1 MGHGAIAKSFFRS
14 RRPYNPLCP
23 PLKKGG
29 TTSNCWQSSPLKKG
43 DLGGFEAS
51 TGEEFMANAID
62 PIFTVLSPKFDL
74 WVQSAL

>member
-1 MGHGAIAKSFFRS
+1 LLAKFPFE
-14 RRPYNPLCP
+14 
-23 PLKKGG
+23 KGG
-29 TTSNCWQSSPLKKG
+29 FR
-43 DLGGFEAS
+43 GFETS